1 MQCKHCKDFAV
12 HGVCDDCHENGLIK
26 VLEESDKRVIDLTV
40 DLRVANVELAF
51 VWTKLKEV
59 CPEAYAKA
67 NEEVKSV
74 REKEKNRVIEP
85 APRKEEDFEEF
96 T

>member
-1 MQCKHCKDFAV
+1 MECKHCKDFVV
-12 HGVCDDCHENGLIK
+12 HGVCNDCHENGLMK
-26 VLEESDKRVIDLTV
+26 VLKESDKRVIDLTV
-40 DLRVANVELAF
+40 DLRVANTELAF
-51 VWTKLKEV
+51 VWTKLRAV
-59 CPEAYAKA
+59 SPGAYAKA

-85 APRKEEDFEEF
+85 APRKKEDFKEF